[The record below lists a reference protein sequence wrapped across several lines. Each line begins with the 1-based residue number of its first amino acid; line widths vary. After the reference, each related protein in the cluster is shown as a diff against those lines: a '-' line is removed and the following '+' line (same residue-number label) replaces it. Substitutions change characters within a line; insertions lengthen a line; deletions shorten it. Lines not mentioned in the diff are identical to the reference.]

1 MNTGTRSALLLA
13 AVLGAMTAGG
23 CAGGAGGGAGSGG
36 ASRSAVVV
44 NDDPIEASSA
54 TLVVHGMSCPLCAN
68 NVDKQLME
76 VRGVRDVKVD
86 MSSGEVS
93 VALADADRPSTAEL
107 KRAVDGSGFT
117 LVSIRVP

>member
-1 MNTGTRSALLLA
+1 MNTGTGSALLLA

-44 NDDPIEASSA
+44 SDAPIDASSA

-93 VALADADRPSTAEL
+93 VALADADRPSTADL